1 MKTYSQKTS
10 EINRE
15 WWIIDASTLPLGKLA
30 VVLADKLMGKS
41 KVTYTPHTD
50 NGDYVVVINAKNI
63 VTTGEKMTDKH
74 YYRHSGFPGGL
85 TDLTLQ
91 EIIEKDPA
99 VAVKHAVKGMLPKNK
114 LLAAPSTPT
123 RLKCQRRLSNGNQER
138 KIHLR

>member
-30 VVLADKLMGKS
+30 VVIADKLMGKS

-63 VTTGEKMTDKH
+63 VTTGERMTDKH

-114 LLAAPSTPT
+114 LLAD
-123 RLKCQRRLSNGNQER
+123 RLARLRVFEGAEHAHTAQMPKEI
-138 KIHLR
+138 K

>member
-15 WWIIDASTLPLGKLA
+15 WWIIDASTLPLVKLA
-30 VVLADKLMGKS
+30 VVIADKLMGKS

-50 NGDYVVVINAKNI
+50 HGDYVVVINAKNI

-114 LLAAPSTPT
+114 LLAD
-123 RLKCQRRLSNGNQER
+123 RLARLRVFEGAEHAHTAQMPKEI
-138 KIHLR
+138 K

>member
-30 VVLADKLMGKS
+30 VVIADKLMGKS

-50 NGDYVVVINAKNI
+50 KGDYVVVINAKNI

-114 LLAAPSTPT
+114 LLAD
-123 RLKCQRRLSNGNQER
+123 RLARLRVFEGAEHAHTAQMPKEI
-138 KIHLR
+138 K

>member
-30 VVLADKLMGKS
+30 VVIADKLMGKS

-63 VTTGEKMTDKH
+63 VTTGEKMTGKH

-114 LLAAPSTPT
+114 LLAD
-123 RLKCQRRLSNGNQER
+123 RLARLRVFEGAEHAHTAQMPKEI
-138 KIHLR
+138 K